1 MKKKAVAALLAAGLS
16 LNLCGCSAYGVAMK
30 MMQDYEPEQSQDWA
44 VEAQLPEEEEILE
57 SEESEETGNEDAE
70 ETVIAGKDQSE
81 KTSVEMPEEL
91 SDNLYDFQIAM
102 DGQVYKFPMWFDD
115 FEALGWEYL
124 GDRTEVLYA
133 NEYLYAEPWQKDGV
147 TIYTSIANLSLNAIA
162 PEEGQICGLDLDGY
176 QMRNCDWKIEL
187 SKGITFGKSARE
199 DILKAYGEPTDEYD
213 GELYY
218 KMSYETDYYSEVTL
232 YVYKD
237 SGVME
242 KLELM
247 NMIELE
253 GLDNSVS
260 EEVPELISEYKAP
273 TQLGDDYYS
282 NILEYDGA
290 LYQFPCPIQEFTDNG
305 FEIQEENSD
314 MVIGAGDTGRA
325 ELMKDKQRIRV
336 SVKNFA
342 PYATVLENCFII
354 ELDEHD
360 FGANSN
366 SSMVFPGG
374 ITFGSSEEEVLAA
387 IADYNYD
394 GSEFGKSTY
403 YYVYGPDEYSSYGY
417 QIVVEDGK
425 VTSLRARQADINW

>member
-1 MKKKAVAALLAAGLS
+1 
-16 LNLCGCSAYGVAMK
+16 
-30 MMQDYEPEQSQDWA
+30 
-44 VEAQLPEEEEILE
+44 
-57 SEESEETGNEDAE
+57 
-70 ETVIAGKDQSE
+70 
-81 KTSVEMPEEL
+81 
-91 SDNLYDFQIAM
+91 
-102 DGQVYKFPMWFDD
+102 
-115 FEALGWEYL
+115 
-124 GDRTEVLYA
+124 
-133 NEYLYAEPWQKDGV
+133 
-147 TIYTSIANLSLNAIA
+147 
-162 PEEGQICGLDLDGY
+162 
-176 QMRNCDWKIEL
+176 
-187 SKGITFGKSARE
+187 
-199 DILKAYGEPTDEYD
+199 
-213 GELYY
+213 
-218 KMSYETDYYSEVTL
+218 MSYETDYYSEVIL

-394 GSEFGKSTY
+394 SSESGKSTY
-403 YYVYGPDEYSSYGY
+403 YYVYGPDEYSTYGY
-417 QIVVEDGK
+417 QIIVEDDK
-425 VTSLRARQADINW
+425 VTSLRARQTDINW